1 MSGRFLLDSNIV
13 IAFLAGDDSVHNRL
27 AQADELFTPS
37 IVMGELY
44 FGVLK
49 SGRVEENLGRLRRFE
64 RACVVLGCDPGTA
77 WEYAGIKNGL
87 RSKGR
92 PIPEN
97 DIWIAATARQHGLT
111 LVTRD
116 QHFSAVDGLKCDA
129 WLP

>member
-1 MSGRFLLDSNIV
+1 M
-13 IAFLAGDDSVHNRL
+13 
-27 AQADELFTPS
+27 
-37 IVMGELY
+37 
-44 FGVLK
+44 VL
-49 SGRVEENLGRLRRFE
+49 V
-64 RACVVLGCDPGTA
+64 CDPGTA
-77 WEYAGIKNGL
+77 WEYARIKIDL